1 MLTVEQRIRISILI
15 EKMNKQKVYCEKL
28 GLENISRFHGERISG
43 EEVDVTC

>member
-28 GLENISRFHGERISG
+28 GLEDISKFHGKRISR
-43 EEVDVTC
+43 EEGDVIC